1 MIDYNFQRNFHG
13 AITPQDIAQALI
25 GKFNQS
31 NIKAQQF
38 GKGKQIFVQIASKE
52 RPRSGGT
59 TSISVSIREIED
71 GVAVKIGKQ
80 SWLGVAASL
89 GQTALYAWKNPWRI
103 IERLDDIAQ
112 DLEYLQLTDQ
122 IWDTINT
129 TAKSMKATY
138 ELSERLRRIT
148 CDFCETA
155 NPVGEPNCI
164 ACGAPLGNKQP
175 LTCQN
180 CGFPLNKNDI
190 DCPNCGIKI

>member
-1 MIDYNFQRNFHG
+1 MPDYNFQRNFHG

-52 RPRSGGT
+52 RPRSGGA

-89 GQTALYAWKNPWRI
+89 GQTALYAWKKPWRI

-138 ELSERLRRIT
+138 ELSERLRRLT

-175 LTCQN
+175 FTCQN
-180 CGFPLNKNDI
+180 CGFPLNKNEI